1 MRPIPTTSIL
11 KELAPVLA
19 ALALSVSAAAAQSSV
34 PTLNLGLTCRALDKS
49 DFSIQ
54 IDTDRCLKSEHEAR
68 DKLAA
73 EWTQYS
79 VADRSLCTAT
89 ARMGGVESYV
99 QLLTCL
105 ELQQDARRD
114 QGKADSRFSMNQ
126 QTAPLMRERPV
137 SLPLRR

>member
-1 MRPIPTTSIL
+1 MTRFL
-11 KELAPVLA
+11 KELTLALA

-34 PTLNLGLTCRALDKS
+34 PKLDLGLTCRPLDRS

-54 IDTDRCLKSEHEAR
+54 IDTDRCLRSENEAR
-68 DKLAA
+68 QKLAS

-79 VADRSLCTAT
+79 AADRSLCTQT

-105 ELQQDARRD
+105 ELQQDARNE
-114 QGKADSRFSMNQ
+114 QSKADPRFSMDQ
-126 QTAPLMRERPV
+126 RATPLMRDQPV
-137 SLPLRR
+137 SLPRKR